1 MPSIQRPCIR
11 KCCLDKED
19 ICMGCF
25 RSLEDMR
32 IWHKATLEE
41 KVKMQNIAAKRKEAH
56 TLSHQ

>member
-1 MPSIQRPCIR
+1 
-11 KCCLDKED
+11 
-19 ICMGCF
+19 MGCF

-56 TLSHQ
+56 TLAHQ